1 MDRLLKFWSLPR
13 REKQFLCEAG
23 TLLLLSN
30 LSIKAIAFRHID
42 NFLHTRWKDA
52 PRDSDHA
59 DDIKLVKLS
68 VSRAANLLPSKSLC
82 LSRSIAE
89 FIMLRRRGIPAVMY
103 AGVKFSENSSLSAH
117 AWVHSGREAANGN
130 SENCAYTSLVTIGHE
145 PIITDPPRKSLQ

>member
-23 TLLLLSN
+23 TLLLFSN

-52 PRDSDHA
+52 PRESDHA

-68 VSRAANLLPSKSLC
+68 ASRAANLLPSKRLC

-89 FIMLRRRGIPAVMY
+89 FIMLRRRGISAAMY
-103 AGVKFSENSSLSAH
+103 MGVKSSDNSVLLAH
-117 AWVHSGREAANGN
+117 AWVLAGREITNGKSEN
-130 SENCAYTSLVTIGHE
+130 SEYTPLVIIGPE
-145 PIITDPPRKSLQ
+145 RVIADSARKPFG